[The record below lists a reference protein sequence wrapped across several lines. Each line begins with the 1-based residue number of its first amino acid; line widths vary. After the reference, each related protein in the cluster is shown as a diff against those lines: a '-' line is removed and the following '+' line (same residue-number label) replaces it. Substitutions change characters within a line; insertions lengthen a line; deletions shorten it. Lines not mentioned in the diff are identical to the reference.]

1 MIINCL
7 AKCCLA
13 DCTELMGG
21 SGGILC
27 FCSLNYKNNGDFYSL
42 KYKNRMIFFSLKYKS
57 YLCTVVQIQGCY
69 GKL

>member
-1 MIINCL
+1 MIINSL
-7 AKCCLA
+7 AKYCLV

-21 SGGILC
+21 SGWMLC
-27 FCSLNYKNNGDFYSL
+27 FCSL
-42 KYKNRMIFFSLKYKS
+42 KYKKRMIFCSLKYKS